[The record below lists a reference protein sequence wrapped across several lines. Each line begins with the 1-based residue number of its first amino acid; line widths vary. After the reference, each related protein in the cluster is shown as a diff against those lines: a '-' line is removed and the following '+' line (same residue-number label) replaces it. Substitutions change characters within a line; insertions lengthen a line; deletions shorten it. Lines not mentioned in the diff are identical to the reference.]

1 MMILFTDDKI
11 KKWSEED
18 YTRITKAVMKE
29 RIIEALDAIKY
40 LQEIMSLKDR
50 DLEELE
56 KELKEYQENEE
67 NDQGFL
73 E

>member
-1 MMILFTDDKI
+1 MILFTDDKI

-56 KELKEYQENEE
+56 KELKEYQEKEE
-67 NDQGFL
+67 NKQ
-73 E
+73 

>member
-1 MMILFTDDKI
+1 MILFTDDKI

-18 YTRITKAVMKE
+18 YTRMTKAVMKE

-56 KELKEYQENEE
+56 KELKEYREKEE
-67 NDQGFL
+67 NKQ
-73 E
+73 